1 MPAYDVNGVYAIFF
15 IVYMLINLYIFI
27 NIILATIYT
36 NYKKH
41 LKDEVKFSLEIKRD
55 KIKDAFN
62 LIKFPLRELAE
73 YEKKI
78 RSLSL
83 SSPPPPLTLEEQG
96 NPPRPPSP
104 TSTAAIEFKITELV
118 RSEFEFVINY
128 NVFTKL
134 MKCVDAQKY
143 TKKQIKILFD
153 ILDIDKNGLLC
164 KFRKYKSS
172 FSVFLFINFI

>member
-83 SSPPPPLTLEEQG
+83 SSPPPPLEEQG
-96 NPPRPPSP
+96 NPARPPSP

-153 ILDIDKNGLLC
+153 ILDTDKNGLLC
-164 KFRKYKSS
+164 KFRKYIKI
-172 FSVFLFINFI
+172 VFLFFY